1 MNNSRVIA
9 TARSADLVTFKIL
22 VEGTEL
28 SAVHQVKTISVEKE
42 ANRIPFAQLVFLDG
56 EAASQNFSLSN
67 EELLVPGKKIEIQAG
82 YHHENQA
89 IFKGIIIKHSIKIR
103 ESNAVLIVE
112 CRDEAVKMTLGRK
125 SNFYYESKDSDIYE
139 EIIGKYALESKVEAT
154 SATNKE
160 LVQYRTSDWDFM
172 LTRAQ
177 LNGQICIVDDGKIT
191 IAKPDL
197 SQEEVETVAFGATL
211 LDFDAEMDARNQYGA
226 ITTFGW
232 NPSEQEILEVEANDP
247 GLPPLNG
254 NITPS
259 ELAEALDSEKLEL
272 KHAGLQNT
280 EKLQQWGDAKS
291 LFQQLSKTRGRIKFQ
306 GIPTVKPGTMLKLEG
321 VGDRFNGKVFISAVR
336 HEIANGNWTVDAE
349 FGMNPKWF
357 SETYDIS
364 ELPAA
369 GIIPAVSGLQIGV
382 VSQLE
387 SDPDGEDR
395 ILVKIPIINNE
406 EQGIWTR
413 IATLDAGNNR
423 GSFFLPEIGDEV
435 IVGFINDDPNHAVIL
450 GSLHSSAKPAP
461 LTASDD
467 NHEKGF
473 VTRSAMKL
481 LFNDDKKSIIL
492 ETPSGK
498 KIIIDEDAGAI
509 VIEDENSNKIT
520 MDRDGVAM
528 ESGKDFSIKAMGD
541 CTIEATN
548 ININANAQFK
558 AEGSA
563 GAEVST
569 SAVAV
574 LKGSLVQIN

>member
-1 MNNSRVIA
+1 MPNSRTIE
-9 TARSADLVTFKIL
+9 TSRSADLVTFKIL
-22 VEGTEL
+22 IEGTEL
-28 SAVHQVKTISVEKE
+28 SAAHQVKNISVEKE
-42 ANRIPFAQLVFLDG
+42 INRIPFAQIVFFDG

-67 EELLVPGKKIEIQAG
+67 EDLLVPGKNIEIKAG
-82 YHHENQA
+82 YHSDEET
-89 IFKGIIIKHSIKIR
+89 IFKGIIIKQSIKIR
-103 ESNAVLIVE
+103 ESNSVLIVE
-112 CRDEAVKMTLGRK
+112 CRDEAVKMTIGRK
-125 SNFYYESKDSDIYE
+125 SNFYYESKDSDIIE
-139 EIIGKYALESKVEAT
+139 EIIGKYALESDVEAT
-154 SATNKE
+154 SFTNKE
-160 LVQYRTSDWDFM
+160 MVQYRASDWDFIM
-172 LTRAQ
+172 TRAQ
-177 LNGQICIVDDGKIT
+177 INGQICTVDDGKIT
-191 IAKPDL
+191 VSKPDL
-197 SQEEVETVAFGATL
+197 SQDAIETVAFGATL
-211 LDFDAEMDARNQYGA
+211 LDFDAEMDARNQFNT
-226 ITTFGW
+226 ITVYGW
-232 NPSEQEILEVEANDP
+232 NPSEQEIVEAEATDP
-247 GLPPLNG
+247 AISLNG
-254 NITPS
+254 NIS
-259 ELAEALDSEKLEL
+259 VSDLAEIINLENLEL
-272 KHAGLQNT
+272 KSGGSYNSTQL
-280 EKLQQWGDAKS
+280 KDWSDAKS
-291 LFQQLSKTRGRIKFQ
+291 LFQQLSKTRGHVKFQ

-321 VGDRFNGKVFISAVR
+321 VGERFNGKIFISAVR
-336 HEIANGNWTVDAE
+336 HEIVDGNWTVDAE

-435 IVGFINDDPNHAVIL
+435 IVGFVNDDPNHAVIL
-450 GSLHSSAKPAP
+450 GMLHSSAKPAP

-473 VTRSAMKL
+473 VTRSEMKL
-481 LFNDDKKSIIL
+481 IFNDEKKSITI
-492 ETPSGK
+492 ETPGGK
-498 KIIIDEDAGAI
+498 KVTIDENAGAI

-520 MDRDGVAM
+520 MDSDGVAM
-528 ESGKDFSIKAMGD
+528 ESGKDFSIKATGD
-541 CTIEATN
+541 CNIEAMN
-548 ININANAQFK
+548 INVKANAQFK

>member
-1 MNNSRVIA
+1 MPNSRIIE
-9 TARSADLVTFKIL
+9 TSQSADLVTFKIL
-22 VEGTEL
+22 IDGSEIS
-28 SAVHQVKTISVEKE
+28 SAYQVKNISVEKE
-42 ANRIPFAQLVFLDG
+42 INRIPFAQIVFIDG
-56 EAASQNFSLSN
+56 NAASQDFELSN
-67 EELLVPGKKIEIQAG
+67 EDLLIPGKNIEIKAG
-82 YHHENQA
+82 YHSDDET
-89 IFKGIIIKHSIKIR
+89 IFKGIIIKHSIKIW
-103 ESNAVLIVE
+103 ENNSVLIVE
-112 CRDEAVKMTLGRK
+112 CRDEAVKMTIGRK
-125 SNFYYESKDSDIYE
+125 SNFYYESKDSDIIE
-139 EIIGKYALESKVEAT
+139 EIIGKYALESDVEVT
-154 SATNKE
+154 SFTNKE
-160 LVQYRTSDWDFM
+160 MVQYRASDWDFIM
-172 LTRAQ
+172 TRAQ
-177 LNGQICIVDDGKIT
+177 INGQICTVDDGKIT
-191 IAKPDL
+191 VSKPNL
-197 SQEEVETVAFGATL
+197 SQDAIETVVFGATL
-211 LDFDAEMDARNQYGA
+211 LDFDAEMDARNQFNT
-226 ITTFGW
+226 ITAYGW
-232 NPSEQEILEVEANDP
+232 NPSEQEIVEAEATDP
-247 GLPPLNG
+247 AISLNG
-254 NITPS
+254 NIS
-259 ELAEALDSEKLEL
+259 VSDLADVINLENLEL
-272 KHAGLQNT
+272 KSGGNYNSASLQN
-280 EKLQQWGDAKS
+280 WSDAKS
-291 LFQQLSKTRGRIKFQ
+291 LFQQLSKTRGRVKFQ

-321 VGDRFNGKVFISAVR
+321 VGDRFNGKIFISAVR
-336 HEIANGNWTVDAE
+336 HEIVDGNWTVDAE

-450 GSLHSSAKPAP
+450 GMLHSSEKPAP
-461 LTASDD
+461 FTASDD

-473 VTRSAMKL
+473 VTRSEMKL
-481 LFNDDKKSIIL
+481 IFNDDKKSITI
-492 ETPSGK
+492 ETPGGK
-498 KIIIDEDAGAI
+498 KVTIDEDAGAI

-520 MDRDGVAM
+520 MDSDGVAI
-528 ESGKDFSIKAMGD
+528 ESGKDFSIKATGD
-541 CTIEATN
+541 CNIEATN
-548 ININANAQFK
+548 INIKANAQFK